1 MGSTMLFRTLIK
13 LSRRVLLQCRV
24 LHKCWYSLAHKS
36 SVFKRA
42 LVGGTGC
49 TLRHFTQWSHV
60 TCCVFLYSRLSMKL
74 TPINRPITKTLY
86 CRVMHET
93 RLLVRNWE
101 NNPTMVFAG
110 MVSPAMLE
118 FWPWLAQYT
127 SDCYQIHQLQTKN
140 LRKEPGPT
148 RSLLLCHSL
157 HVHGSKA
164 HACKAASHSR
174 WETSIPYC
182 PSLQKRADMPHHV
195 YLRYLASQRCFLP
208 NSPKNHRA

>member
-1 MGSTMLFRTLIK
+1 MCWSLHSPCVAELWYQIMTVTITVHRHRHCDICLNHEKDSDKWHGAWCRCQSHSYCHGQAEFTYKFSNYIQLVMGSTMLFRTLIK

-86 CRVMHET
+86 CRVMH
-93 RLLVRNWE
+93 
-101 NNPTMVFAG
+101 
-110 MVSPAMLE
+110 
-118 FWPWLAQYT
+118 
-127 SDCYQIHQLQTKN
+127 
-140 LRKEPGPT
+140 
-148 RSLLLCHSL
+148 
-157 HVHGSKA
+157 
-164 HACKAASHSR
+164 
-174 WETSIPYC
+174 
-182 PSLQKRADMPHHV
+182 
-195 YLRYLASQRCFLP
+195 
-208 NSPKNHRA
+208 